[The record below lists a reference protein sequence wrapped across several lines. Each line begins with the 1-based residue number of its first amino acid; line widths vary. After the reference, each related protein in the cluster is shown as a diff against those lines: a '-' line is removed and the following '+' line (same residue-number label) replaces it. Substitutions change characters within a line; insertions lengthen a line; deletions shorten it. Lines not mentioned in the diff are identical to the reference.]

1 MEPLKF
7 EDLNLSKEMR
17 KAIENMGFEETTPI
31 QAETI
36 PLILEGKDV
45 IGQAQTGTG
54 KTVAFGIPILELIQ
68 SKVKKPQAI
77 ILCPTRE
84 LAIQVAEEFKKL
96 SKYKK
101 DVVCLPIYG
110 GQPIDRQIYA
120 LKKGVQIII
129 GTPGR
134 TIDHIHRGNLKLDQ
148 VKIVVLDEAD
158 EMLDMG
164 FIDDIETILRET
176 PAERQTLFFSATMP
190 QPILQLTKRYQRD
203 PQLVKVVHKQL
214 TVPNVEQVYFEV
226 RESMKLEVLS
236 RLIDMHDLKLSL
248 VFCNTKRRVDEV
260 VANLQVRGYLADSLH
275 GDMTQAQRDRV
286 MGKFRSNAFE
296 ILVATDVAARGI
308 DVDGIEAVFNYDL
321 PQNEEYYVHRIGRT
335 ARMGKAGRAF
345 TFVVGKDVYKLR
357 EVQAYANV
365 KIERQKIP
373 SVNDVEAIRLNS
385 FMDKVKEQIEAGGLE
400 HYTNLVERLIDQDY
414 ASVDIAAALLKL
426 GMGSDGGAQP
436 TDFDESFDRSHDRN
450 YVAPQTEK
458 DEMVRLF
465 INIGRNQRI
474 DVKDVM
480 GAVAGETGI
489 PGKRIGKIEVHDKY
503 SFVDV
508 PKKFAQDVVNIMN
521 NGQIKGNKI
530 NVDFAGTK

>member
-1 MEPLKF
+1 MEPLRF
-7 EDLNLSKEMR
+7 EDLNLSKEIR
-17 KAIENMGFEETTPI
+17 KAIESMGFEEATPI
-31 QAETI
+31 QSEAI

-54 KTVAFGIPILELIQ
+54 KTVAFGIPILEMIQ
-68 SKVKKPQAI
+68 PKNRRPQAI

-84 LAIQVAEEFKKL
+84 LAIQVAEELKKL

-101 DVVCLPIYG
+101 DVSVLPIYG
-110 GQPIDRQIYA
+110 GQPIDRQIFA

-134 TIDHIHRGNLKLDQ
+134 TIDHIQRGNLRLDH

-164 FIDDIETILRET
+164 FIDDIETILKET
-176 PAERQTLFFSATMP
+176 PAERQTLLFSATMP
-190 QPILQLTKRYQRD
+190 RPILELTKRYQNN
-203 PQLVKVVHKQL
+203 PQLAKVVHKQL

-226 RESMKLEVLS
+226 RESMKVEALS

-248 VFCNTKRRVDEV
+248 VFCNTKRKVDEV
-260 VANLQVRGYLADSLH
+260 VANLQVRGYLADGLH

-286 MGKFRSNAFE
+286 MGKFRSNAFD

-308 DVDGIEAVFNYDL
+308 DVEGIEAVFNYDL

-345 TFVVGKDVYKLR
+345 TFAVGKEVYKLR
-357 EVQAYANV
+357 EIQNYANV

-373 SVNDVEAIRLNS
+373 SVNDVEEIRLNT
-385 FMDKVKEQIEAGGLE
+385 FLDKVKDQIEQGGLE

-426 GMGSDGGAQP
+426 NMGTDSGERVI
-436 TDFDESFDRSHDRN
+436 DFDEVREGSFREDM
-450 YVAPQTEK
+450 A
-458 DEMVRLF
+458 RLF
-465 INIGRNQRI
+465 INIGRSQRI
-474 DVKDVM
+474 DVKDVL
-480 GAVAGETGI
+480 GAIAGESGI
-489 PGKRIGKIEVHDKY
+489 PGKRIGKIDVFDKY
-503 SFVDV
+503 TFVEV
-508 PKKFAQDVVNIMN
+508 PEKFADDVVRIMN
-521 NGQIKGNKI
+521 NNQIKGNK
-530 NVDFAGTK
+530 VSVERAAKK